1 LSEAPLLPSR
11 ESPDAL
17 HDSPSFTE
25 GASSLRPG
33 GLLINDRCLLSKY
46 RSRGA
51 PRRELDLGYDTVLL
65 ASRPGPIGMANALDC
80 RVQALKCSEAA
91 RRASEP
97 RVKTLLAEMAALWIN
112 LARELERT
120 GTEVDDEALR
130 HRSNIIR
137 HKPRR

>member
-1 LSEAPLLPSR
+1 
-11 ESPDAL
+11 
-17 HDSPSFTE
+17 
-25 GASSLRPG
+25 
-33 GLLINDRCLLSKY
+33 
-46 RSRGA
+46 
-51 PRRELDLGYDTVLL
+51 
-65 ASRPGPIGMANALDC
+65 MATALDC